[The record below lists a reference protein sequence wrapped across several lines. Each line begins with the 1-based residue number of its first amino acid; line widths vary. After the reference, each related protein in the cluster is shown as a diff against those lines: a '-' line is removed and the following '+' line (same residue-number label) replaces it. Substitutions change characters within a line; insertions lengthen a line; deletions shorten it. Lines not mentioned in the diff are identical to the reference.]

1 VEEVAVSFAHPH
13 LLWSLL
19 LVVPGLIAF
28 FWWAWQKKQELIA
41 QFISARLLPQLTVG
55 VAPARQKARVA
66 LLVAAVALLVIVLA
80 RPQIGFSWEEARS
93 RGLDILIAIDT
104 SRSMLA
110 TDVAPN
116 RLRRAQLAALDLKR
130 LARTDR
136 LGLVAFAGSAF
147 LQCPLTLDD
156 EAFRQSVEA
165 LDVNIIPQGGTA
177 IAEAILAAK
186 GAFKEGNDNHKVVVL
201 FTDGEDHDGNGVE
214 VAKQAAKDGLT
225 IFTVGVGTPGGELL
239 RTVDVQG
246 RTEFIKDPDGNAVKS
261 RLNEDLLRDIA
272 RETGGYFMLL
282 SGAKAMDLLYEN
294 RLAPLPKGDLASQR
308 IKRPHER
315 YQWLLGLVL
324 VLLVIEMLLPERKPA
339 PKSNAGPAT
348 SAALTAP
355 TAVRQSGAASPAVTS
370 PRAKLVASILLLV
383 AFVFLAC
390 TARASSSEGL
400 KQYQKGRYDRAVLEY
415 ESALRKQPDDPRLH
429 FNAGTA
435 AFQTKDYDQAVSHLN
450 SALLTQD
457 LPLQHRTY
465 YNLGNT
471 QFRQGED
478 ASDLDKRRQLWEQ
491 AIRSYDS
498 AVSLDAKDADA
509 QFNRE
514 LVKQKLEE
522 LKQQQQQQKQQQ
534 GDKNMDGQ
542 QDKNKQDSKDQQQQQ
557 DQSKKQDGKDQQKKD
572 QQDQQK
578 QQQQD
583 QQAKNKEEQK
593 KKEQQSKDGQQS
605 QQGKQDKDGQE
616 KNAQQAQQDQGDQ
629 GDQQD
634 GTPARA
640 VRMTPQQAVQLL
652 EALKGEERVMTFR
665 PLRTNRQDR
674 VFKDW

>member
-1 VEEVAVSFAHPH
+1 VSFAHPH
-13 LLWSLL
+13 LLWSLQ

-41 QFISARLLPQLTVG
+41 RFISARLLPQLTVG

-66 LLVAAVALLVIVLA
+66 LLVAAVTLLVIVLA

-93 RGLDILIAIDT
+93 RGLDIVIAIDT

-130 LARTDR
+130 VARTDR

-324 VLLVIEMLLPERKPA
+324 VLLVIELLFPERKPA
-339 PKSNAGPAT
+339 PKTNAEPTA
-348 SAALTAP
+348 STAP
-355 TAVRQSGAASPAVTS
+355 AAASTAPVRQGGAGSPAVAA
-370 PRAKLVASILLLV
+370 PRAKLVASILLLF
-383 AFVFLAC
+383 AFVFLPRP
-390 TARASSSEGL
+390 ARASSSEGL
-400 KQYQKGRYDRAVLEY
+400 KQYQKGRYDRAVMEY

-435 AFQTKDYDQAVSHLN
+435 AFQNKDYDQAVSHLN
-450 SALLTQD
+450 SALLTQE

-471 QFRQGED
+471 QFRQGQD
-478 ASDLDKRRQLWEQ
+478 APELDKRRQLWEQ

-498 AVSLDAKDADA
+498 AVSLNAKDADA

-534 GDKNMDGQ
+534 QGDKNKDGQ

-557 DQSKKQDGKDQQKKD
+557 DQSKKQDGKDQQK
-572 QQDQQK
+572 QDQQK

-583 QQAKNKEEQK
+583 QQAKNQQQQEEQK